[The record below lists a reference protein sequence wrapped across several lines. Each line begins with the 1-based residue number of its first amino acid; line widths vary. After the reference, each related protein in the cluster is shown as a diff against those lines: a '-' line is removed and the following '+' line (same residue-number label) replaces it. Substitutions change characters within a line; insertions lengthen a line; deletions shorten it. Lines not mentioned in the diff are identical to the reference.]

1 MTMSP
6 SIRTTVV
13 SALSSEVIHVAA
25 AAIVNSNNEILI
37 SQRATD
43 VHQGGLWE
51 FPGGKLESGELV
63 QQALLR
69 ELDEEL
75 GISATS
81 YRPLIKVI
89 HQYPDKTVLLDV
101 WKVDNYTGQATGR
114 EGQAIRWQS
123 VDQLDQAEFPAADV
137 AVIQALNL
145 PEHYLITGKFDS
157 IYEFEQRFGCA
168 IDKGIRLAQLRLT
181 NDWLQTSNEKCAV
194 DIIKLATAL
203 CEQARVRLMFN
214 IPDELNHI
222 VTPSCL
228 HLNSHKFQQYTE
240 RPDCDYLS
248 VSCHNVQEMIAAQKL
263 GVDFMV
269 LSPVQATAT
278 HPEITPLGWDRFSEM
293 IAQVNVPVYALGGVS
308 RSDIEKAWS
317 AGAQGIAAI
326 GALWDLD

>member
-6 SIRTTVV
+6 STRTTAVKV
-13 SALSSEVIHVAA
+13 LNSEVIHVAA

-37 SQRATD
+37 SRRAAD

-75 GISATS
+75 GISAAS
-81 YRPLIKVI
+81 YRPLIKVT

-101 WKVDNYTGQATGR
+101 WKVDNYTGQAIGR
-114 EGQAIRWQS
+114 EGQTIRWQP
-123 VDQLDQAEFPAADV
+123 VEQLDQAEFPAADV

-145 PEHYLITGKFDS
+145 PEHYLITGKFKSLQD
-157 IYEFEQRFGCA
+157 FEQRLGLA

-181 NDWLQTSNEKCAV
+181 NDWVQSSNEKYAAE
-194 DIIKLATAL
+194 IIKLATDM

-214 IPDELNHI
+214 IPDKLNHI
-222 VTPSCL
+222 ITPSCL
-228 HLNSHKFQQYTE
+228 HLNSRKLQQYAE
-240 RPDCDYLS
+240 RPDCNYLS
-248 VSCHNVQEMIAAQKL
+248 VSCHNVQEMVAAQKL

-278 HPEITPLGWDRFSEM
+278 HPEITPLGWDSFSEM

-308 RSDIEKAWS
+308 RSDTEKAWL

-326 GALWDLD
+326 GGLWNPS

>member
-1 MTMSP
+1 MS
-6 SIRTTVV
+6 TEVV
-13 SALSSEVIHVAA
+13 HVAA

-37 SQRATD
+37 SQRAAD

-51 FPGGKLESGELV
+51 FPGGKLEAGELV

-75 GISATS
+75 GICATS

-101 WKVDNYTGQATGR
+101 WKVDDYTGQATGR
-114 EGQAIRWQS
+114 EGQAIRWRA

-137 AVIQALNL
+137 PVIQALNL
-145 PEHYLITGKFDS
+145 PEHYLITGKFNS
-157 IYEFEQRFGCA
+157 IDDFEQRFGRA
-168 IDKGIRLAQLRLT
+168 IDNGIRLAQLRLT
-181 NDWLQTSNEKCAV
+181 NDWLQVSNEKQAAE
-194 DIIKLATAL
+194 IIKLATDL
-203 CEQARVRLMFN
+203 CEQAGVRLMFN
-214 IPDELNHI
+214 IPVELNHVI
-222 VTPSCL
+222 TPSCL
-228 HLNSHKFQQYTE
+228 HLNSHKLQQYTE
-240 RPDCDYLS
+240 RPDCDCLS
-248 VSCHNVQEMIAAQKL
+248 VSCHNVQEMIDAQAL

-293 IAQVNVPVYALGGVS
+293 IAQVNVPVFALGGVS
-308 RSDIEKAWS
+308 RSDTEKAWL

-326 GALWDLD
+326 GGLWNPS